1 MNYLFRSYCLSLRPK
16 SRKVYSCLLILLT
29 AILLFVFLTGC
40 GNNTNTQRNYTNI
53 YANGLIE
60 LGGDG
65 EPIELVNN
73 PDAINPTYYQLI
85 EFIKNDPTDIRF
97 YIEEGEWAYVCADA
111 SEDVHNNAEAAGIR
125 AAWVGIQF
133 TGNQPGHAI
142 NAFETIDK
150 GLVYIDCTGGRS
162 FATWEEALNK
172 IGNDSETDQVPAG
185 EPNSWDTV
193 AYVKTGEEYGVID
206 IDLAQSPSYDYYQDY
221 QRRWEEYHLLL
232 EEYNRDVEE
241 YNEETAGKVYERGSL
256 ELAMIQALEQD
267 LNEKARKLDELREG
281 LSDYWFGMEG
291 TNIVAEIQVHW

>member
-1 MNYLFRSYCLSLRPK
+1 MPSIERFEIFRQGYRCL
-16 SRKVYSCLLILLT
+16 ITLLT

-40 GNNTNTQRNYTNI
+40 MNNTQQTYTHI

-65 EPIELVNN
+65 EPIELINN
-73 PDAINPTYYQLI
+73 PDAVNPIYDDLI
-85 EFIKNDPTDIRF
+85 DFIKQDKTDIRF
-97 YIEEGEWAYVCADA
+97 YIEEGDWAYVCADA

-142 NAFETIDK
+142 NAFETVDK

-162 FATWEEALNK
+162 FTTWEEAVSIL
-172 IGNDSETDQVPAG
+172 GNDDANDQPSAG
-185 EPNSWDTV
+185 QPTSWDTI
-193 AYVKTGEEYGVID
+193 AYVKIGEDYGVID
-206 IDLAQSPSYDYYQDY
+206 IETAQSLSYDYYQDY

-232 EEYNRDVEE
+232 AEYNRGVEE
-241 YNEETAGKVYERGSL
+241 YNKEIKGKVYERGSI
-256 ELAMIQALEQD
+256 ELAIIQDLEQS
-267 LNEKARKLDELREG
+267 LHEKAEHLDELSEG

-291 TNIVAEIQVHW
+291 TNIVAEIQIHW